1 MWKPSTIMFAAGFL
15 NGCYSPP
22 SASERFED
30 PVVVTTRDEA
40 ADFAGYRT
48 FYVRPEVRVLDESA
62 QSSGELATTV
72 SELPVGTAAPLVE
85 ETENNLIARGYVQAA
100 TRENAD
106 LAVELVYLRSVST
119 AYYCYYWWDWAYWGY
134 SDWYYYYPDSCST
147 TAWRSGML
155 VTHVVDLMDAPAPP
169 PGAETAGVLRGVWFS
184 GVYGVEADSTSYVE
198 DRALEGIEQAFTQ
211 SPYFSAVP

>member
-1 MWKPSTIMFAAGFL
+1 MMKSSVMVFAAVAL
-15 NGCYSPP
+15 SGCYSPP
-22 SASERFED
+22 TASERFEN

-40 ADFAGYRT
+40 ADFAAYRT

-62 QSSGELATTV
+62 QATGELATAF
-72 SELPVGTAAPLVE
+72 SELPATTAAPLVE
-85 ETENNLIARGYVQAA
+85 ETENNLIARGYVRAA

-119 AYYCYYWWDWAYWGY
+119 AYYCYYWWDWGYWGY

-155 VTHVVDLMDAPAPP
+155 VTHAVDLMGAPP
-169 PGAETAGVLRGVWFS
+169 PPADTEDPGVLRGVWFS

-198 DRALEGIEQAFTQ
+198 DRAIEGIEQAFTQ
-211 SPYFSAVP
+211 SPYFSSVP